1 MRQVLTAPPVDNA
14 LSFIAPAISPPLSLL
29 NNRLPLKDA
38 RKRQGG
44 QQRDRASVSPPFPA
58 SFFPALSKEDARL
71 ACSTTSGEK
80 KEERERG
87 KNS

>member
-1 MRQVLTAPPVDNA
+1 MRYPSLR
-14 LSFIAPAISPPLSLL
+14 PAISPPFSLL

-44 QQRDRASVSPPFPA
+44 QQRDRASVSP
-58 SFFPALSKEDARL
+58 FFPVRFVFFPRVVERRRASRVSRD
-71 ACSTTSGEK
+71 K
-80 KEERERG
+80 KEEREREREGG